1 PTQPVQ
7 LWAMGENAYIHA
19 RGGYAGCPVED
30 GSAAGKYCYLRAYY
44 GNGEKDYIISQPFKV
59 SDNSGN
65 SSANYQ
71 FTAQPQDITYG
82 ETNVVKYSLNFTPTQ
97 PVQLWAMG
105 ENAYIHARG
114 GYAGCPVEDGSAAGK
129 YCYLK
134 VYYGNG
140 EKDYITSQLFKVN
153 NNCAFTT

>member
-1 PTQPVQ
+1 MISFKKIFAILFAVMAVM
-7 LWAMGENAYIHA
+7 LMNL
-19 RGGYAGCPVED
+19 
-30 GSAAGKYCYLRAYY
+30 SALA
-44 GNGEKDYIISQPFKV
+44 D
-59 SDNSGN
+59 D
-65 SSANYQ
+65 YQ